1 MQRKTALVTGAS
13 HGIGKAI
20 ALALAKAG
28 YDIAV
33 NYCNNRAGA
42 EDTCAQARQAGARA
56 IALQADVGD
65 YSALTGLFQAFEA
78 EYGAMDLMV
87 NNAGVSEFHPL
98 LEVTEQEWERVTR
111 TDWKAAYFGTQMAAR
126 NMVAHQKKGVIV
138 NITSNHID
146 GCFPDANIYAPSK
159 AAVDTFCRNAAM
171 ELAPH
176 GIRVVSLAPGYT
188 NVWADDNPIQQVRD
202 RIPLGRFATPEEIAQ
217 ILVFLASDQCAYLTG
232 TRVTVDGGALLP
244 VVPENTFNGG
254 SLLPLTI
261 HETEAPHETDKN

>member
-1 MQRKTALVTGAS
+1 MQRKTALITGAS
-13 HGIGKAI
+13 HGIGKAV
-20 ALALAKAG
+20 AVALAKAG
-28 YDIAV
+28 YDVAV

-42 EDTCAQARQAGARA
+42 EDTCAQARRAGARA
-56 IALQADVGD
+56 VALRADVSD
-65 YSALTGLFQAFEA
+65 YGALCGLFDAFEK

-98 LEVTEQEWERVTR
+98 LEVTEDEWERVTR

-126 NMVAHQKKGVIV
+126 NMVAHQRRGVIV

-159 AAVDTFCRNAAM
+159 AAVNTFCRNAAM

-176 GIRVVSLAPGYT
+176 GIRVLSLAPGYT
-188 NVWADDNPIQQVRD
+188 DVWDKDNPIQQVSK
-202 RIPLGRFATPEEIAQ
+202 RIPLGRFARPEEIAE
-217 ILVFLASDQCAYLTG
+217 ILVFLASDRCAYMTG
-232 TRVTVDGGALLP
+232 TRITVDGGALLP
-244 VVPENTFNGG
+244 VVPENSLNGG

-261 HETEAPHETDKN
+261 HEKEESHETDKD